1 MSGGSTVYVR
11 GSGYN
16 PQSSR
21 KDSRGREA
29 LPGGERGEGPLDSP
43 PDRPYPSGMKKN
55 TRRLKL
61 TKETLVELQ
70 APAMG
75 QVAGGESTLP
85 ACPPT
90 ATDPTTVAG
99 GC

>member
-1 MSGGSTVYVR
+1 
-11 GSGYN
+11 
-16 PQSSR
+16 
-21 KDSRGREA
+21 
-29 LPGGERGEGPLDSP
+29 
-43 PDRPYPSGMKKN
+43 MKKN